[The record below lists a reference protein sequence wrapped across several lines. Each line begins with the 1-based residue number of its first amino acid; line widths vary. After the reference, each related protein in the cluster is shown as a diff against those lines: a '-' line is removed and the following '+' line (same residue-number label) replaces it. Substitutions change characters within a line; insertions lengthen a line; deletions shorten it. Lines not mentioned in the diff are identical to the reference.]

1 MAESNLP
8 PEEIQ
13 SRLQQ
18 LAKNWDE
25 LRQMAAD
32 RGQRLE
38 ESLTYQQFAASIEE
52 EEAWIVEKQHLLS
65 GDDYG
70 DTLAAVQGLLKK
82 HAAFETDFKVHED
95 RCTEIT
101 NEGEK
106 LIQAGNHNAENIR
119 QRCQVLREKLDALQ
133 RAADQR
139 KARLVDNSAFLQ
151 FIWKTDVVE
160 SWIADKESFV
170 RSDDYGRDL
179 SSVQTLLTKQETFD
193 AGLQAFEKEGIQT
206 VTSLKDQLVAANHAQ
221 TPAIEK
227 RYNDVMARWQRLLE
241 DAESRKKRLLRLQEQ
256 YRQVEDLYLTFA
268 KKASAFNSWFEN
280 AEEDL
285 TDPVRCNSVEEIKAL
300 RDAHEQF
307 KHSLSAAEADFNQL
321 AQLDKQIKSF
331 NVGPNPYTWFTME
344 ALEDTWKNLQR
355 IIRDRDEELA
365 VEQKRQEEN
374 DAMRKQYAVAAN
386 AFHQWL
392 TDTRLWLLDGTA
404 MTEGSGTLENQLEA
418 TKRKS
423 AEVKAQRAQL
433 THVEQLSAA
442 LEDRLILDNR
452 YTEHSTVGL
461 AQQWDQL
468 DQLCMRMQHNLEQQI
483 QACNQ
488 SGVSEDSLREF
499 SMMFKH
505 FDKDRTGRLDHQE
518 FKSCLRALGY
528 DLPMVE
534 EGQRDPDFEAILDM
548 VDPNRDGFVSLQE
561 YMAFMISRETENVQS
576 AREVIEAFKALT
588 TGDKPY
594 ITANELFANLTKE
607 QAEYC
612 ISRMKP
618 YQDSSGRTVLDA
630 YDYVNFTNDL
640 FIN

>member
-1 MAESNLP
+1 L
-8 PEEIQ
+8 
-13 SRLQQ
+13 
-18 LAKNWDE
+18 
-25 LRQMAAD
+25 
-32 RGQRLE
+32 
-38 ESLTYQQFAASIEE
+38 F
-52 EEAWIVEKQHLLS
+52 
-65 GDDYG
+65 
-70 DTLAAVQGLLKK
+70 
-82 HAAFETDFKVHED
+82 
-95 RCTEIT
+95 
-101 NEGEK
+101 
-106 LIQAGNHNAENIR
+106 
-119 QRCQVLREKLDALQ
+119 
-133 RAADQR
+133 
-139 KARLVDNSAFLQ
+139 
-151 FIWKTDVVE
+151 FI
-160 SWIADKESFV
+160 SADKEAHV

-206 VTSLKDQLVAANHAQ
+206 VTALKDQLVAANHAQ

-227 RYNDVMARWQRLLE
+227 RYNDVISRWQRLLA
-241 DAESRKKRLLRLQEQ
+241 DAEARKKRLLRLQEQ

-300 RDAHEQF
+300 REAHDQF
-307 KHSLSAAEADFNQL
+307 KASLSAAEADFNQL

-392 TDTRLWLLDGTA
+392 TDTRLWLLDGAA
-404 MTEGSGTLENQLEA
+404 MMEGTGTLENQLEA

-423 AEVKAQRAQL
+423 AEVKAQRGQL
-433 THVEQLSAA
+433 TKVEQLSAA

-505 FDKDRTGRLDHQE
+505 FDKDRSGRLDHQE

-576 AREVIEAFKALT
+576 AREVIDAFKALT
-588 TGDKPY
+588 TGEKQY
-594 ITANELFANLTKE
+594 ITATELFANLTKE

-618 YQDSSGRTVLDA
+618 YRDSGGRTVLDA
-630 YDYVNFTNDL
+630 YDYVSFTNDL